1 MIKVLIVDDQI
12 ILRESLKFI
21 IEQDKDINVIGL
33 AGNGKEAFSLCEQ
46 LNPDVVLMDIMMP
59 KCDGVEGTRLIKS
72 KYKEIKVIILT
83 TFNDEGNVTRA
94 IKNGADGYVLKDIS
108 PDQLILTVKS
118 VFKGYSIMHQSTLN
132 TFIDSKDKEKK
143 NKKTSANIKK
153 EKVNVRLGKRELE
166 ILNLIVEGKNNK
178 EIAETMF
185 ISEGTVKNTI
195 SHMLNKLNLKD
206 RTQLAVF
213 AVKNNIL

>member
-21 IEQDKDINVIGL
+21 IEQDSDINVVGL
-33 AGNGKEAFSLCEQ
+33 AGNGKEALSMCEK

-59 KCDGVEGTRLIKS
+59 ECDGVEGTRLIKS
-72 KYKEIKVIILT
+72 KYETIKVIILT
-83 TFNDEGNVTRA
+83 TFNDEKNVSTA

-108 PDQLILTVKS
+108 PDQLILAIKS
-118 VFKGYSIMHQSTLN
+118 VFKGFSIMQQSTLN
-132 TFIDSKDKEKK
+132 TFADSKEKRN
-143 NKKTSANIKK
+143 NKKSITVKVKGVNIK
-153 EKVNVRLGKRELE
+153 LGKNELE
-166 ILNLIVEGKNNK
+166 ILNLIVEGKSNK

-185 ISEGTVKNTI
+185 ITEGTVKNTI
-195 SHMLNKLNLKD
+195 SHMLGKLNLKD

-213 AVKNNIL
+213 AVTNNIL

>member
-21 IEQDKDINVIGL
+21 IEQDSDINVVGL
-33 AGNGKEAFSLCEQ
+33 AGNGKEALSMCEK

-59 KCDGVEGTRLIKS
+59 ECDGVEGTRLIKS
-72 KYKEIKVIILT
+72 KYETIKVIILT
-83 TFNDEGNVTRA
+83 TFNDEKNVSTA

-108 PDQLILTVKS
+108 PDQLILAIKS
-118 VFKGYSIMHQSTLN
+118 VFKGFSIMQQSTLN
-132 TFIDSKDKEKK
+132 TFADSKEKRN
-143 NKKTSANIKK
+143 NKKSITVKVKGVNIK
-153 EKVNVRLGKRELE
+153 LGKNELE
-166 ILNLIVEGKNNK
+166 ILNLIVEGKSNK
-178 EIAETMF
+178 EMAETMF
-185 ISEGTVKNTI
+185 ITEGTVKNTI
-195 SHMLNKLNLKD
+195 SHMLGKLNLKD

>member
-21 IEQDKDINVIGL
+21 IEQDSDINVVGL
-33 AGNGKEAFSLCEQ
+33 AGNGKEALSMCEK

-59 KCDGVEGTRLIKS
+59 ECDGVEGTRLIKS
-72 KYKEIKVIILT
+72 KYETIKVIILT
-83 TFNDEGNVTRA
+83 TFNDEKNVSTA

-108 PDQLILTVKS
+108 PDQLILAIKS
-118 VFKGYSIMHQSTLN
+118 VFKGFSIMQQSTLN
-132 TFIDSKDKEKK
+132 TFADSKEKRN
-143 NKKTSANIKK
+143 NKKSITVKVKGVNIK
-153 EKVNVRLGKRELE
+153 LGKNELE
-166 ILNLIVEGKNNK
+166 ILNLIVEGKSNK

-185 ISEGTVKNTI
+185 ITEGTVKNTI
-195 SHMLNKLNLKD
+195 SHMLGKLNLKD

>member
-178 EIAETMF
+178 EIAETIF

>member
-1 MIKVLIVDDQI
+1 
-12 ILRESLKFI
+12 
-21 IEQDKDINVIGL
+21 
-33 AGNGKEAFSLCEQ
+33 
-46 LNPDVVLMDIMMP
+46 
-59 KCDGVEGTRLIKS
+59 
-72 KYKEIKVIILT
+72 
-83 TFNDEGNVTRA
+83 
-94 IKNGADGYVLKDIS
+94 
-108 PDQLILTVKS
+108 
-118 VFKGYSIMHQSTLN
+118 MHQSTLN

>member
-118 VFKGYSIMHQSTLN
+118 VFKGYSIMHQ
-132 TFIDSKDKEKK
+132 
-143 NKKTSANIKK
+143 
-153 EKVNVRLGKRELE
+153 
-166 ILNLIVEGKNNK
+166 
-178 EIAETMF
+178 
-185 ISEGTVKNTI
+185 
-195 SHMLNKLNLKD
+195 
-206 RTQLAVF
+206 
-213 AVKNNIL
+213 

>member
-1 MIKVLIVDDQI
+1 
-12 ILRESLKFI
+12 
-21 IEQDKDINVIGL
+21 
-33 AGNGKEAFSLCEQ
+33 
-46 LNPDVVLMDIMMP
+46 MP

>member
-1 MIKVLIVDDQI
+1 
-12 ILRESLKFI
+12 
-21 IEQDKDINVIGL
+21 
-33 AGNGKEAFSLCEQ
+33 
-46 LNPDVVLMDIMMP
+46 
-59 KCDGVEGTRLIKS
+59 
-72 KYKEIKVIILT
+72 
-83 TFNDEGNVTRA
+83 
-94 IKNGADGYVLKDIS
+94 
-108 PDQLILTVKS
+108 
-118 VFKGYSIMHQSTLN
+118 MHQSTLN
-132 TFIDSKDKEKK
+132 TFIDSKDKERKI
-143 NKKTSANIKK
+143 KTSANIKR
-153 EKVNVRLGKRELE
+153 KVNVRLGKRELE

>member
-1 MIKVLIVDDQI
+1 
-12 ILRESLKFI
+12 
-21 IEQDKDINVIGL
+21 VIGL

>member
-83 TFNDEGNVTRA
+83 TFNDEG
-94 IKNGADGYVLKDIS
+94 
-108 PDQLILTVKS
+108 
-118 VFKGYSIMHQSTLN
+118 M
-132 TFIDSKDKEKK
+132 
-143 NKKTSANIKK
+143 
-153 EKVNVRLGKRELE
+153 
-166 ILNLIVEGKNNK
+166 
-178 EIAETMF
+178 
-185 ISEGTVKNTI
+185 
-195 SHMLNKLNLKD
+195 
-206 RTQLAVF
+206 
-213 AVKNNIL
+213 

>member
-21 IEQDKDINVIGL
+21 IEQDEDINVVGL
-33 AGNGKEAFSLCEQ
+33 GGNGKEAFSLCKK

-59 KCDGVEGTRLIKS
+59 ECDGVEGTRLIKS
-72 KYKEIKVIILT
+72 KFETIKVIILT
-83 TFNDEGNVTRA
+83 TFNDEKNVSRA

-108 PDQLILTVKS
+108 PDQLILAIKS
-118 VFKGYSIMHQSTLN
+118 VFKGFSIMHQSTLN
-132 TFIDSKDKEKK
+132 TFADSKEKTNEK
-143 NKKTSANIKK
+143 STTAKT
-153 EKVNVRLGKRELE
+153 EKINVKLGKRELE

-178 EIAETMF
+178 EIAETMY

-195 SHMLNKLNLKD
+195 SHMLDKLNLKD

>member
-1 MIKVLIVDDQI
+1 
-12 ILRESLKFI
+12 
-21 IEQDKDINVIGL
+21 
-33 AGNGKEAFSLCEQ
+33 
-46 LNPDVVLMDIMMP
+46 MM
-59 KCDGVEGTRLIKS
+59 R
-72 KYKEIKVIILT
+72 
-83 TFNDEGNVTRA
+83 NVTRA
-94 IKNGADGYVLKDIS
+94 KKNGADGYVLKDIS

-195 SHMLNKLNLKD
+195 SHMLIN
-206 RTQLAVF
+206 
-213 AVKNNIL
+213 